1 MKKKACA
8 KINLVLDVAGKRS
21 DGYHNVDMIMQ
32 TIGLCD
38 IIDVDLVLDLAL
50 LKINRKNLA
59 STKFGSYE
67 SLKTGENVVS
77 IGNSKGEGM
86 SITEGLV
93 SDRNRQ
99 LAGQNKILIS
109 VPINHGNSGGPLFNM
124 KGQVVGVVCSS
135 KKNAVAMNY
144 AIPVDQ
150 VVKFISKI
158 ENEQEIKVFN

>member
-1 MKKKACA
+1 
-8 KINLVLDVAGKRS
+8 
-21 DGYHNVDMIMQ
+21 
-32 TIGLCD
+32 
-38 IIDVDLVLDLAL
+38 
-50 LKINRKNLA
+50 
-59 STKFGSYE
+59 
-67 SLKTGENVVS
+67 
-77 IGNSKGEGM
+77 M